1 MKAKKAHQESVNNQ
15 IYNVMLT
22 NLLLTCYVLH
32 EHFGFGAKR
41 LDSYIQAIVEEA
53 EHFDDMARDGVLDLK
68 TADERRK
75 YQQQFREILQTTAK
89 VFLSEDC
96 YNAIF
101 VGRSPTRSEVQTK
114 VKNEERKYAVSIS
127 EAAKMQTMAQAFG
140 DFLKDKEVHKNV

>member
-41 LDSYIQAIVEEA
+41 LDNYMQAIVEEA

-68 TADERRK
+68 IADERRK
-75 YQQQFREILQTTAK
+75 YQQQFRGILQTTAK
-89 VFLSEDC
+89 FFCQRIATTQYSSGVHRQDRRYRQKLKTKKGSLQCPYPRRQKCRQWHRLSGT
-96 YNAIF
+96 F
-101 VGRSPTRSEVQTK
+101 
-114 VKNEERKYAVSIS
+114 
-127 EAAKMQTMAQAFG
+127 
-140 DFLKDKEVHKNV
+140 